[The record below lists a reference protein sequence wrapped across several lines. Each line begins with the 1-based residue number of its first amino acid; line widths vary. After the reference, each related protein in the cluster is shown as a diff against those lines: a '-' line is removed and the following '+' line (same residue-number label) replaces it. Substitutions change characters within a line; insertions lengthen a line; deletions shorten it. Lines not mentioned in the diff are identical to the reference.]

1 MKTTKAQSHWRIHMK
16 LNKSYVLAT
25 EVKGVTSWLDLPL
38 FTLSTAE
45 GYAKKLRELS
55 PASTVLVVNTA
66 SE

>member
-1 MKTTKAQSHWRIHMK
+1 MK

-25 EVKGVTSWLDLPL
+25 EVNGVTAWLDLPL
-38 FTLSTAE
+38 FTLGTAE